1 MLVSFKNIT
10 KRYGTQNAVDGVTL
24 EIDGGGVTGLLGPNG
39 AGKSTLMK
47 LCMGYLQPDEGQV
60 FIGGEDVSQSGPALR
75 KRIGYLPEHNPLY
88 LEMHV
93 KESLEFTAGLHGI
106 RGQERSERIQSV
118 IEQVGLGDESHKKI
132 YALSKGYR
140 QRVGLAQAILHTPEI
155 LILDEPTTGL
165 DPLQLADIRALIADL
180 GQRSTVMLSTHIMQE
195 VEAVCDRVIILSRGQ
210 VVADAPTAELVD
222 SSGGLE
228 EAFRAAVTGRADKA
242 QHA

>member
-1 MLVSFKNIT
+1 M
-10 KRYGTQNAVDGVTL
+10 
-24 EIDGGGVTGLLGPNG
+24 
-39 AGKSTLMK
+39 
-47 LCMGYLQPDEGQV
+47 
-60 FIGGEDVSQSGPALR
+60 
-75 KRIGYLPEHNPLY
+75 
-88 LEMHV
+88 

-106 RGQERSERIQSV
+106 RGQERSERIHSV

-195 VEAVCDRVIILSRGQ
+195 VEAVCERVIILSRGQ

-222 SSGGLE
+222 GSGGLE

>member
-1 MLVSFKNIT
+1 M
-10 KRYGTQNAVDGVTL
+10 
-24 EIDGGGVTGLLGPNG
+24 
-39 AGKSTLMK
+39 
-47 LCMGYLQPDEGQV
+47 
-60 FIGGEDVSQSGPALR
+60 
-75 KRIGYLPEHNPLY
+75 
-88 LEMHV
+88 